1 MFGEIK
7 IAPSILSADFMN
19 FERDIRL
26 LEKAEADFVHV
37 DVMDGHFVPNLTL
50 GVPFVSQ
57 LRAITDLPLDVHLM
71 ISNPL
76 EQLSWYLDAGADYVS
91 AHIEAFNTVKE
102 VEQFIEM
109 VRSYGKHPALTL
121 KPDKEITSLYPY
133 IDKVDMVL
141 VMSVFPGFSGQSYIE
156 GSEDRVAAIAEA
168 AAKRNPDLLIEVDG
182 GISASRTAGLVCANG
197 ADVLVAGSAVFASGN
212 PQLAIDAI
220 RSAGSAAQPK
230 WKDASK

>member
-156 GSEDRVAAIAEA
+156 GSEDRVAAIAEE

-220 RSAGSAAQPK
+220 RNAGSAAQPK
-230 WKDASK
+230 WEDTSK